1 MTHIEIRGA
10 RTHNLKGIDVDVPK
24 HRLVA
29 FTGVSGSGKSSLVFD
44 TICTEAQRQLVE
56 TFSTYARRRLP
67 QLTRPPVDAIRN
79 ISPCIVIDQKRLGAS
94 SRSTVGTVTEVYTY
108 LRMLFSRC
116 GRPHVGWS
124 HRFSFNHPDGMCP
137 ACKGLGKRVRID
149 VDELLDLDR
158 SVEEGAI
165 RHPSYAI
172 GKWYWREIVGSRV
185 VPPDRPLRR
194 FSEAEMQRLLWADG
208 LIVRKVHQ
216 GETYERPFDGVARK
230 LERLHVDKN
239 EDQIPKVAREAYRR
253 LFRERPCSDCGG
265 ARLNRTA
272 LAVELAGGWT
282 IGRLVECELT
292 ELDRALGDLAGHDAY
307 APIREVVETLV
318 ARMRGTLRHLI
329 DIGVGYLSLNRGVP
343 TLSGGESQRVK
354 MARQLDCDLVDLV
367 YILDEPTVGLH
378 PRDIDHLIAMLRRLR
393 DQGNSVLVVEHDPA
407 VIRAADWVVDVG
419 PGAGDGG
426 GEVVFSGRL
435 DDLLQ
440 ADGATSRALRGRP
453 GGQARLDG
461 QVRQGPAGADGAAR
475 SRVVS
480 TRTARMPQ
488 RGPAGAD
495 GAAEGRAA
503 SARRGRRRFRDTLVI
518 DDASANNLR
527 DLTVRIPRG
536 VLTCITGVAGSG
548 KSSLVAELVD
558 TLRRRQGEERE
569 PGENGGHGENG
580 GRGGRERRGENCRH
594 EVVVVDQRPVGRSSR
609 SNPATYVGVFDPIR
623 NAFAAANRVAPS
635 LFSFNAEGSC
645 PECKGRGY
653 LEVELSFLDDVRLD
667 CKVCRGRRYR
677 DDVLELTWRGRSI
690 HDVLEMT
697 VTDALAFFAS
707 GEGDGGRARLAAI
720 GRGLQLLADV
730 GVGYLRL
737 GQSLSTLSGGEAQ
750 RLKLAAELTR
760 SGNVYVMDEPTTG
773 LHPADIDRLLAI
785 VDRLLA
791 GGNTVVV
798 IEHNLDVVAAADWI
812 VDLGPEG
819 GRAGGRI
826 VAEGTPEAVAERHAV
841 SHTGRYLKERLGP

>member
-10 RTHNLKGIDVDVPK
+10 RTHNLKGLDVDVPK

-116 GRPHVGWS
+116 GRPFIGWS

-149 VDELLDLDR
+149 VERLLDPDR
-158 SVEEGAI
+158 SIEEGAI
-165 RHPSYAI
+165 RHPSYDI
-172 GKWYWREIVGSRV
+172 GKWYWREIVHSSV
-185 VPPDRPLRR
+185 VPPRKPLRQ
-194 FSEAEMQRLLWADG
+194 FTAAEKERLLWADG
-208 LIVRKVHQ
+208 LVIEKVHQ
-216 GETYERPFDGVARK
+216 GTTYERPFDGVARK

-239 EDQIPKVAREAYRR
+239 EDQIPKLAREAYRR
-253 LFRERPCSDCGG
+253 LFRERPCTDCGG
-265 ARLNRTA
+265 ARLNRAA

-282 IGRLVECELT
+282 LGRLVECELT
-292 ELDRALGDLAGHDAY
+292 ELDRVLARLADHEDHES
-307 APIREVVETLV
+307 IREVVATLV

-329 DIGVGYLSLNRGVP
+329 DIGAGYLSLNRGVP

-354 MARQLDCDLVDLV
+354 MARQLDCDLVDLI

-393 DQGNSVLVVEHDPA
+393 DRGNSVLVVEHDPA
-407 VIRAADWVVDVG
+407 VIRAADWVVDIG
-419 PGAGDGG
+419 PLAGDGG
-426 GEVVFSGRL
+426 GELVFSGGL
-435 DDLLQ
+435 DDLLRG
-440 ADGATSRALRGRP
+440 DGATSSALRNR
-453 GGQARLDG
+453 
-461 QVRQGPAGADGAAR
+461 GA
-475 SRVVS
+475 
-480 TRTARMPQ
+480 P
-488 RGPAGAD
+488 P
-495 GAAEGRAA
+495 
-503 SARRGRRRFRDTLVI
+503 RRGRRPFRDALLVEN
-518 DDASANNLR
+518 AGANNLR
-527 DLTVRIPRG
+527 NVTVRIPKG
-536 VLTCITGVAGSG
+536 VLTCVTGVAGSG
-548 KSSLVAELVD
+548 KSSLVGELVE
-558 TLRRRQGEERE
+558 TLGPARG
-569 PGENGGHGENG
+569 GNENRDDDG
-580 GRGGRERRGENCRH
+580 GRGRGHGDDRDQRADGRRDA
-594 EVVVVDQRPVGRSSR
+594 VVVIDQRPIGRSSR
-609 SNPATYVGVFDPIR
+609 SNPATYIGVFDPIR
-623 NAFAAANRVAPS
+623 KAFAAANGVSPA
-635 LFSFNAEGSC
+635 LFSFNAQGSC

-653 LEVELSFLDDVRLD
+653 LEVELSFLDDIRLD
-667 CKVCRGRRYR
+667 CKVCEGRRYR
-677 DDVLELTWRGRSI
+677 EEVLALTCHGRSI

-697 VTDALAFFAS
+697 VDDALDFFGAV
-707 GEGDGGRARLAAI
+707 GVDDRKRQATMI
-720 GRGLQLLADV
+720 TRGLQLLADV

-737 GQSLSTLSGGEAQ
+737 GQPVSTLSGGEAQ
-750 RLKLAAELTR
+750 RLKLATELTR

-773 LHPADIDRLLAI
+773 LHPADIERLLGI

-798 IEHNLDVVAAADWI
+798 IEHNLDVIAAADWV

-819 GRAGGRI
+819 GKNGGAV
-826 VAEGTPEAVAERHAV
+826 VAEGTPETVAAQHAT
-841 SHTGRYLKERLGP
+841 SHTGRYLRERPGL

>member
-67 QLTRPPVDAIRN
+67 QLTRPPVAEIRN

-108 LRMLFSRC
+108 LRMLLSRC

-158 SVEEGAI
+158 SIEEGAI

-194 FSEAEMQRLLWADG
+194 FTEAEMQRLLWADG

-230 LERLHVDKN
+230 LERLHIDKN

-253 LFRERPCSDCGG
+253 LFRERPCPDCGG
-265 ARLNRTA
+265 ARLNAAA

-282 IGRLVECELT
+282 VGRLVECELT
-292 ELDRALGDLAGHDAY
+292 ELDRALGELAGHDDY
-307 APIREVVETLV
+307 APIREVVATLV

-435 DDLLQ
+435 DDLLR
-440 ADGATSRALRGRP
+440 ADGATSRALRD
-453 GGQARLDG
+453 RLDG
-461 QVRQGPAGADGAAR
+461 QARRGPSGGDGAAR
-475 SRVVS
+475 SRAVS
-480 TRTARMPQ
+480 TRSASSLSQ
-488 RGPAGAD
+488 KAPAGAN
-495 GAAEGRAA
+495 GAAKGRAA
-503 SARRGRRRFRDTLVI
+503 PARRGRRRFRDTLVV
-518 DDASANNLR
+518 DNASANNLR
-527 DLTVRIPRG
+527 GLTVRIPKG

-569 PGENGGHGENG
+569 PGENG
-580 GRGGRERRGENCRH
+580 RRGENEGRGVEGGRGENGRD
-594 EVVVVDQRPVGRSSR
+594 EVIVVDQRPVGRSSR
-609 SNPATYVGVFDPIR
+609 SNPATYVGVFDQIR
-623 NAFAAANRVAPS
+623 KLFAAANGVPPS

-667 CKVCRGRRYR
+667 CKVCEGRRYR
-677 DDVLELTWRGRSI
+677 DDVLKLIWRGRSI

-697 VTDALAFFAS
+697 VTDALAFFVPA
-707 GEGDGGRARLAAI
+707 GGAQARLSAI

-750 RLKLAAELTR
+750 RLKLASELTR

-826 VAEGTPEAVAERHAV
+826 VAEGTPEAVAARHAV
-841 SHTGRYLKERLGP
+841 SHTGRYLKERLGS

>member
-10 RTHNLKGIDVDVPK
+10 RTHNLKNLDVDVPK

-67 QLTRPPVDAIRN
+67 QLTRPPVEEIRN

-94 SRSTVGTVTEVYTY
+94 SRSTVGTVTEIYTY

-116 GRPHVGWS
+116 GRPFIGWS

-149 VDELLDLDR
+149 TDKLLDPDR
-158 SVEEGAI
+158 SIEEGAI
-165 RHPSYAI
+165 RHPSYDI
-172 GKWYWREIVGSRV
+172 GKWYWREIVQSSV
-185 VPPDRPLRR
+185 VPPRTPIRQLTP
-194 FSEAEMQRLLWADG
+194 AERERLLWADG
-208 LIVRKVHQ
+208 LVIEKVHQ
-216 GETYERPFDGVARK
+216 GTTYERPFDGVARK

-239 EDQIPKVAREAYRR
+239 EDQIPKLAREAYRR
-253 LFRERPCSDCGG
+253 LFTEGTCPDCGG
-265 ARLNRTA
+265 ARLNAAA

-282 IGRLVECELT
+282 LGRLVECELT
-292 ELDRALGDLAGHDAY
+292 ELDRVLADLVEWDDHE
-307 APIREVVETLV
+307 PIRDVVATLV
-318 ARMRGTLRHLI
+318 ERMRATLRHLI

-354 MARQLDCDLVDLV
+354 MARQLDCDLVDLI

-407 VIRAADWVVDVG
+407 VIRAADWVVDIG

-426 GEVVFSGRL
+426 GERVFSGGL
-435 DDLLQ
+435 EELLRG
-440 ADGATSRALRGRP
+440 DGATASALR
-453 GGQARLDG
+453 
-461 QVRQGPAGADGAAR
+461 DGAAR
-475 SRVVS
+475 
-480 TRTARMPQ
+480 P
-488 RGPAGAD
+488 
-495 GAAEGRAA
+495 
-503 SARRGRRRFRDTLVI
+503 RRGRRPFRDTLLVEN
-518 DDASANNLR
+518 ASANNLR
-527 DLTVRIPRG
+527 NVTVRIPKG
-536 VLTCITGVAGSG
+536 VLTCVTGVAGSG
-548 KSSLVAELVD
+548 KSSLVAELVE
-558 TLRRRQGEERE
+558 TLRD
-569 PGENGGHGENG
+569 
-580 GRGGRERRGENCRH
+580 
-594 EVVVVDQRPVGRSSR
+594 EVVVIDQRPIGRSSR
-609 SNPATYVGVFDPIR
+609 SNPVTYIGVFDAIR
-623 NAFAAANRVAPS
+623 KAFAAANGVSPA
-635 LFSFNAEGSC
+635 LFSFNAKGSC

-667 CKVCRGRRYR
+667 CKVCEGKRYR
-677 DDVLELTWRGRSI
+677 EEVLALHYRGRSI

-697 VTDALAFFAS
+697 VTDALAFFAAV
-707 GEGDGGRARLAAI
+707 GNDGRKAAGGI
-720 GRGLQLLADV
+720 VRGLQLLADV

-737 GQSLSTLSGGEAQ
+737 GQPVSTLSGGEAQ
-750 RLKLAAELTR
+750 RLKLATELTR

-773 LHPADIDRLLAI
+773 LHPADIDRLMAI
-785 VDRLLA
+785 VDRLIG

-798 IEHNLDVVAAADWI
+798 IEHNLDVIAAADWI

-819 GRAGGRI
+819 GRNGGAI
-826 VAEGTPEAVAERHAV
+826 VAEGTPETVAAQHAT
-841 SHTGRYLKERLGP
+841 SHTGRYLRERLWLPATEANTLDAPLRRRSSLLDS

>member
-10 RTHNLKGIDVDVPK
+10 RTHNLKGLDVDVPK

-116 GRPHVGWS
+116 GRPFLGWS

-149 VDELLDLDR
+149 TDRLLDLDR
-158 SVEEGAI
+158 SIEEGAI
-165 RHPSYAI
+165 RHPSFDI
-172 GKWYWREIVGSRV
+172 GKWYWREIVQSRV
-185 VPPDRPLRR
+185 VPPDKPLRQ
-194 FSEAEMQRLLWADG
+194 FTAAERERLLWADG
-208 LIVRKVHQ
+208 LVIEKVHQ
-216 GETYERPFDGVARK
+216 GTTYERPFDGVARK
-230 LERLHVDKN
+230 LERLHVDKS
-239 EDQIPKVAREAYRR
+239 EDQIPKLAREAYRR
-253 LFRERPCSDCGG
+253 LFTEGTCPDCGG
-265 ARLNRTA
+265 ARLNAAA

-282 IGRLVECELT
+282 VGRLVECELT
-292 ELDRALGDLAGHDAY
+292 ELDRVLADLVARDDY
-307 APIREVVETLV
+307 EPIRDVVATLV

-354 MARQLDCDLVDLV
+354 MARQLDCDLVDLI

-378 PRDIDHLIAMLRRLR
+378 PRDIDHLLAMLRRLR

-419 PGAGDGG
+419 PGPGDGE
-426 GEVVFSGRL
+426 GELVFSGGL
-435 DDLLQ
+435 EDLLRGG
-440 ADGATSRALRGRP
+440 GATSSALRN
-453 GGQARLDG
+453 
-461 QVRQGPAGADGAAR
+461 GAA
-475 SRVVS
+475 
-480 TRTARMPQ
+480 P
-488 RGPAGAD
+488 P
-495 GAAEGRAA
+495 
-503 SARRGRRRFRDTLVI
+503 RRGRRPFRDTLLVEN
-518 DDASANNLR
+518 ASANNLR
-527 DLTVRIPRG
+527 NVTVRIPKG
-536 VLTCITGVAGSG
+536 VLTCVTGVAGSG
-548 KSSLVAELVD
+548 KSSLVAELVE
-558 TLRRRQGEERE
+558 TLRPARG
-569 PGENGGHGENG
+569 GNGNGDDDG
-580 GRGGRERRGENCRH
+580 GRGRGHGDVRARRADGRRDEA
-594 EVVVVDQRPVGRSSR
+594 VVIDQRPIGRSSR
-609 SNPATYVGVFDPIR
+609 SNPVTYIGVFDAIR
-623 NAFAAANRVAPS
+623 KAFAAANGVSPA
-635 LFSFNAEGSC
+635 LFSFNAKGSC

-653 LEVELSFLDDVRLD
+653 LEVELSFLDDVRLE
-667 CKVCRGRRYR
+667 CKVCEGKRYR
-677 DDVLELTWRGRSI
+677 EEVLELTCHGRSI

-697 VTDALAFFAS
+697 VDDALDFFGS
-707 GEGDGGRARLAAI
+707 VGVDDRKGQGAAI
-720 GRGLQLLADV
+720 RRGLQLLADV

-737 GQSLSTLSGGEAQ
+737 GQPVSTLSGGEAQ
-750 RLKLAAELTR
+750 RLKLATELTR

-773 LHPADIDRLLAI
+773 LHPADIERLLGI
-785 VDRLLA
+785 VDRLIG

-798 IEHNLDVVAAADWI
+798 IEHNLDVIAAADWI

-819 GRAGGRI
+819 GKNGGAI
-826 VAEGTPEAVAERHAV
+826 VAEGTPEAVAAQHAT
-841 SHTGRYLKERLGP
+841 SHTGRYLQDRLGLQTTRSEKKARRRSTDGAKRAVRR

>member
-10 RTHNLKGIDVDVPK
+10 RTHNLRGIDVDVPK

-67 QLTRPPVDAIRN
+67 QLTRPPVESIRN

-94 SRSTVGTVTEVYTY
+94 SRSTVGTVTEIYTY

-116 GRPHVGWS
+116 GRPFIGWS
-124 HRFSFNHPDGMCP
+124 HRFSFNHPEGMCP
-137 ACKGLGKRVRID
+137 ACKGLGKRVRVD
-149 VDELLDLDR
+149 VDRLLDLDR
-158 SVEEGAI
+158 TIEEGAI
-165 RHPSYAI
+165 RHPSFDI
-172 GKWYWREIVGSRV
+172 GKWYWREIVQTRV
-185 VPPDRPLRR
+185 VPPDKPLRQ
-194 FSEAEMQRLLWADG
+194 FTEAEMERLLWADG
-208 LIVRKVHQ
+208 LLVEKFHEGV
-216 GETYERPFDGVARK
+216 TYERPFDGVARK

-239 EDQIPKVAREAYRR
+239 EDQIPRTAREAYRR
-253 LFRERPCSDCGG
+253 LFRERPCPDCAG

-272 LAVELAGGWT
+272 LAVKLAGGWT
-282 IGRLVECELT
+282 IGRLVACELT
-292 ELDRALGDLAGHDAY
+292 ELDRVLRDLADHDDY
-307 APIREVVETLV
+307 EPIRDVVATLV
-318 ARMRGTLRHLI
+318 ARMRRTLRDLI
-329 DIGVGYLSLNRGVP
+329 EIGVGYLSLNRGVP

-354 MARQLDCDLVDLV
+354 MARQLDCDLVDLI

-419 PGAGDGG
+419 PRAGNGG
-426 GEVVFSGRL
+426 GEVVFAGRL
-435 DDLLQ
+435 DDLLG
-440 ADGATSRALRGRP
+440 AGGATSRAL
-453 GGQARLDG
+453 
-461 QVRQGPAGADGAAR
+461 
-475 SRVVS
+475 
-480 TRTARMPQ
+480 
-488 RGPAGAD
+488 
-495 GAAEGRAA
+495 EERAA
-503 SARRGRRRFRDTLVI
+503 APRKERRPFRDTLLI
-518 DDASANNLR
+518 ENATGNNLR
-527 DLTVRIPRG
+527 NLSVRIPKG
-536 VLTCITGVAGSG
+536 VLTCVTGVAGSG
-548 KSSLVAELVD
+548 KSSLVGELVD
-558 TLRRRQGEERE
+558 TLRRSGADAELRE
-569 PGENGGHGENG
+569 DG
-580 GRGGRERRGENCRH
+580 RRGNDGWRDGDGRRGRDGRPGKGGELREDGNR
-594 EVVVVDQRPVGRSSR
+594 EGVVVVDQRPVGRSSR
-609 SNPATYVGVFDPIR
+609 SNPATYIGVFDPIR
-623 NAFAAANRVAPS
+623 KLFAGANGVSPAM
-635 LFSFNAEGSC
+635 FSFNARGSC

-667 CKVCRGRRYR
+667 CKVCEGKRYR
-677 DDVLELTWRGRSI
+677 EEVLELQYCGRSI

-707 GEGDGGRARLAAI
+707 GGVDEPGRRGAAI

-737 GQSLSTLSGGEAQ
+737 GQSVSTLSGGEAQ
-750 RLKLAAELTR
+750 RLKLASELTR

-791 GGNTVVV
+791 GGNTVIV
-798 IEHNLDVVAAADWI
+798 IEHNLDVIAAADWI

-819 GRAGGRI
+819 GRNGGAI
-826 VAEGTPEAVAERHAV
+826 VAEGTPEAVAALHET
-841 SHTGRYLKERLGP
+841 SHTGRYLKQRLGL